1 MRPRGWRRWDSPPTA
16 LASVLMASPGPVFS
30 DVAVAAAA
38 DLAAGGRVAVL
49 IVARLHGYAFGMP
62 NPGLLPTRKEK
73 QAVQANL
80 EKAMSELGRRGLE
93 TSGEIAI
100 TRNPAKVFVRA
111 AVAQGV
117 NAVVMDHQPGSRVRR
132 FVEGDLAAIL
142 RRQLGARSIKVIVV

>member
-1 MRPRGWRRWDSPPTA
+1 
-16 LASVLMASPGPVFS
+16 MASPGPVFS
-30 DVAVAAAA
+30 EAAVARAV
-38 DLAAGGRVAVL
+38 DLAAGGTVAVL

-80 EKAMSELGRRGLE
+80 EKAMRELSRRGLE

-117 NAVVMDHQPGSRVRR
+117 NAVVMDPQPGSRLRR
-132 FVEGDLAAIL
+132 LVEGDVAASL
-142 RRQLGARSIKVIVV
+142 RRRLRPRSIEVIVV